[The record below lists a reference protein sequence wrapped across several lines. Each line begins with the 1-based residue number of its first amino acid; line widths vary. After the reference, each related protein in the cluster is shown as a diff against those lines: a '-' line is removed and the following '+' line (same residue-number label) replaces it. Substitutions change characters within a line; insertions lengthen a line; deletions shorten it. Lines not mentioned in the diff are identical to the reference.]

1 MVAVSVEGHD
11 ARQYGR
17 TPKSFREKHNR
28 SARDAFQDA
37 QGWPVLA
44 CDRQGVRDKGFI
56 HDPAAWEYPGTDLA
70 AGGRVRASWFHTAD
84 KSLGIRPYR
93 DSRDNGHHN
102 DHSGTR
108 SPCECSSNFPCFPK
122 NSIDDGVS
130 TRDRNRTSWKRR
142 HLTQRH
148 G

>member
-11 ARQYGR
+11 ARQHER
-17 TPKSFREKHNR
+17 IPKSFREKHNR

-70 AGGRVRASWFHTAD
+70 AGGRVRPS
-84 KSLGIRPYR
+84 
-93 DSRDNGHHN
+93 
-102 DHSGTR
+102 
-108 SPCECSSNFPCFPK
+108 
-122 NSIDDGVS
+122 
-130 TRDRNRTSWKRR
+130 
-142 HLTQRH
+142 
-148 G
+148 